1 MPRYNKS
8 KYTAE
13 KSSEIRFNI
22 IGALDELAIN
32 KGIDIKTMQ
41 TTEPYSFVLNG
52 ITSQKI
58 TQELKKM
65 VDTGLVVKE
74 SARGQTMK
82 YMLRAQYEALFK
94 EGEVVLNRFGYGDYR
109 DDKDEDD
116 EEVSETVCARIIA
129 SAVREKHEP
138 MW

>member
-13 KSSEIRFNI
+13 KSSE
-22 IGALDELAIN
+22 LDELAIN

-94 EGEVVLNRFGYGDYR
+94 EGKVVLNRFGYGDYR

>member
-1 MPRYNKS
+1 
-8 KYTAE
+8 
-13 KSSEIRFNI
+13 
-22 IGALDELAIN
+22 
-32 KGIDIKTMQ
+32 
-41 TTEPYSFVLNG
+41 
-52 ITSQKI
+52 
-58 TQELKKM
+58 M

-94 EGEVVLNRFGYGDYR
+94 EGKVVLNRFGYGDYR

-129 SAVREKHEP
+129 SAVREKYEP

>member
-41 TTEPYSFVLNG
+41 TTEPYCFEWNYFSKDYSRAKENG
-52 ITSQKI
+52 RYWTRCK
-58 TQELKKM
+58 
-65 VDTGLVVKE
+65 
-74 SARGQTMK
+74 
-82 YMLRAQYEALFK
+82 
-94 EGEVVLNRFGYGDYR
+94 
-109 DDKDEDD
+109 
-116 EEVSETVCARIIA
+116 RIC
-129 SAVREKHEP
+129 
-138 MW
+138 

>member
-1 MPRYNKS
+1 
-8 KYTAE
+8 
-13 KSSEIRFNI
+13 
-22 IGALDELAIN
+22 
-32 KGIDIKTMQ
+32 MQ

-94 EGEVVLNRFGYGDYR
+94 EGKVVLNRFGYGDYR